1 MYTQRMKYRTI
12 FEAFK
17 QTAATYPANQAL
29 GWLEGGAYQTM
40 TYAELAEKVTQLAA
54 GFHQNG
60 LTQGDRVA
68 FMVTNSPEWAVIDLA
83 CAALG
88 IIDVPIHTTYN
99 AEYIS
104 YITKHTGAKW
114 LIIEQ
119 EFYQAYY
126 KDIQELGVE
135 KVIVVDVD
143 ETKLKEGDGAIPFK
157 TLFVDGELPVAD
169 VKEGDIHTIIYTSGT
184 TGRPKGVM
192 LSHKNL
198 LHNVAGATEY
208 IPIRPDDRFLSF
220 LPLSHSLERTAGM
233 YAPLLNGAAI
243 YYAQD
248 KRTMKDDILKARP
261 TILVAVPRVFEK
273 VYDAVQDKATHGSAL
288 KRRLFYKA
296 LDYGTKRRKN
306 ELAMLSG
313 IAYRILDAL
322 VLKKIR
328 ASLGGRIRFT
338 VSGGS
343 ALSPDIMQFF
353 EDIGILI
360 LEGYGLTETSPVVAT
375 NGVTGYRFGTVGKPI
390 PGVEVKIGDDGEILV
405 RGECVMQGYYE
416 NNEATRQV
424 IDENSWF
431 STGDL
436 GALSQDGFL
445 SITGRKKEMIV
456 LSTGKNVA
464 PVPIEQEL
472 ETNRFILQAL
482 VYGDNQKHISAL
494 IVPDFDELRRWAEE
508 KGIAYDFS
516 SILGREDV
524 TTLYEKAIA
533 SQLNH
538 LPDIEQIRDF
548 RLIAEE
554 FTQENDLL
562 TPTLKLKRDKILDKF
577 GT

>member
-1 MYTQRMKYRTI
+1 MEYGTI

-17 QTAATYPANQAL
+17 ASAEKYSANEAL
-29 GWLEGGAYQTM
+29 GWLNDGAYQTM
-40 TYAELAEKVTQLAA
+40 TYHELARKVSQLAA
-54 GFHQNG
+54 GFRQNG
-60 LTQGDRVA
+60 LQPGDRLA
-68 FMVTNSPEWAVIDLA
+68 FMVDNGPNWVMIDLA
-83 CAALG
+83 CGALG
-88 IIDVPIHTTYN
+88 IINAPIHTTYN

-104 YITKHTGAKW
+104 YITKHTGARW
-114 LIIEQ
+114 LIIGQ
-119 EFYQAYY
+119 EFYQAYH
-126 KDIQELGVE
+126 KDIRELGIE
-135 KVIVVDVD
+135 KIIVVDAA
-143 ETKLKEGDGAIPFK
+143 ETKLKEGDSAIPFR
-157 TLFVDGELPVAD
+157 TLFVDEELPAAD
-169 VKEGDIHTIIYTSGT
+169 VKEGDTHTIIYTSGT
-184 TGRPKGVM
+184 TGKPKGVL

-198 LHNVAGATEY
+198 LHNVRAATEY

-220 LPLSHSLERTAGM
+220 LPLSHSLERTAGL

-261 TILVAVPRVFEK
+261 TILIAVPRVFEK
-273 VYDAVQDKATHGSAL
+273 VCDAVQDKATHGSSL
-288 KRRLFYKA
+288 KRWLFHRA
-296 LDYGTKRRKN
+296 LDYGTKRRKH
-306 ELAMLSG
+306 ELTAWPH
-313 IAYRILDAL
+313 IVYRILDAL

-375 NGVTGYRFGTVGKPI
+375 NGIASYRFGSVGKPI
-390 PGVEVKIGDDGEILV
+390 SGVEVKIADDGEILV
-405 RGECVMQGYYE
+405 AGECVMQGYHQDAD
-416 NNEATRQV
+416 ATRKV
-424 IDENSWF
+424 INSDGWF
-431 STGDL
+431 STGDI
-436 GALSQDGFL
+436 GALSADGFL
-445 SITGRKKEMIV
+445 SITGRKKEMLV

-472 ETNRFILQAL
+472 ETNRFIAQAL

-508 KGIAYDFS
+508 RGVTYHFP
-516 SILGREDV
+516 SILEHQDV
-524 TTLYEKAIA
+524 KTLYKKEIA

-538 LPDIEQIRDF
+538 LPEIEQIRDF

-562 TPTLKLKRDKILDKF
+562 TPTLKLKRKNIF
-577 GT
+577 GRFLA